1 MIKQFTFNHFE
12 VNTYVIVDEA
22 TKQCAIVD
30 PACEASFEDA
40 QLTQYIE
47 AEGLQVTY
55 ILLTHA
61 HVDHIAGL
69 RQCCEHYNL
78 PVTMHAEGR
87 KLLRQAE
94 AYGSMMGFAVDNMDD
109 LPVEEIKDNDILR
122 VGETE
127 VECRYVPGHCPGSVC
142 YVVPARSSAY
152 ARHTPSP
159 LRGTPPNL
167 GGELLPPLVTGS
179 SPKLGEVDARSA
191 DGGVCTPAVITGDAL
206 FHFSIGRTDLPGGDY
221 PTLIDYLKR
230 RVLTLP
236 DDYAVL
242 PGHGIA
248 SQIGKERKYNSFLI

>member
-12 VNTYVIVDEA
+12 VNTYIIVDDRVPTAGE
-22 TKQCAIVD
+22 KRQCAIVD
-30 PACEASFEDA
+30 PACEASFEDV

-47 AEGLQVTY
+47 QEQLQVTH

-69 RQCCEHYNL
+69 RQVCEHWNL

-87 KLLRQAE
+87 KLLKQAE
-94 AYGSMMGFAVDNMDD
+94 AYGSIMGFAVDNMGD
-109 LPVEEIKDNDILR
+109 LKVQEIDDNDTIHI
-122 VGETE
+122 GNTE
-127 VECRYVPGHCPGSVC
+127 VECRYVPGHCPGSMCFVL
-142 YVVPARSSAY
+142 
-152 ARHTPSP
+152 H
-159 LRGTPPNL
+159 
-167 GGELLPPLVTGS
+167 GEKT
-179 SPKLGEVDARSA
+179 
-191 DGGVCTPAVITGDAL
+191 VITGDAL

-221 PTLIDYLKR
+221 PTLIEKLKT

-236 DDYAVL
+236 DDYRVL

>member
-12 VNTYVIVDEA
+12 VNCYLIVDEA
-22 TKQCAIVD
+22 TRQCAIVD
-30 PACEASFEDA
+30 PACEALFEDT

-47 AEGLQVTY
+47 AEQLQVTH

-69 RQCCEHYNL
+69 RQCCEHYKL

-87 KLLRQAE
+87 HLLKQAE
-94 AYGSMMGFAVDNMDD
+94 VYGELMGFAVDNMGD
-109 LPVEEIKDNDILR
+109 LDVVEINDGDIIE
-122 VGETE
+122 VGVRKSEFGGCTSI
-127 VECRYVPGHCPGSVC
+127 ECRYVPGHCPGSMCFV
-142 YVVPARSSAY
+142 
-152 ARHTPSP
+152 
-159 LRGTPPNL
+159 LQQD
-167 GGELLPPLVTGS
+167 
-179 SPKLGEVDARSA
+179 K
-191 DGGVCTPAVITGDAL
+191 AVITGDAL

-221 PTLIDYLKR
+221 PLLISKLQE

-248 SQIGKERKYNSFLI
+248 SQIGKEKKYNSFLS

>member
-12 VNTYVIVDEA
+12 VNTYVLVDEQ

-40 QLTQYIE
+40 QLSQYIE
-47 AEGLQVTY
+47 QEGLTVTH

-69 RQCCEHYNL
+69 RQCCEHYGL
-78 PVTMHAEGR
+78 PVTMHPEGR
-87 KLLRQAE
+87 HLLKQAE
-94 AYGSMMGFAVDNMDD
+94 VYGSLMGFAVDNMSD
-109 LPVEEIKDNDILR
+109 LEVLEINDNDLLR

-127 VECRYVPGHCPGSVC
+127 VECRYVPGHCPGSICFV
-142 YVVPARSSAY
+142 
-152 ARHTPSP
+152 
-159 LRGTPPNL
+159 
-167 GGELLPPLVTGS
+167 LPQE
-179 SPKLGEVDARSA
+179 K
-191 DGGVCTPAVITGDAL
+191 AVLTGDAL

-221 PTLIDYLKR
+221 PTLIEKLKE

-236 DDYAVL
+236 EDYRVL

-248 SQIGKERKYNSFLI
+248 SQIGKEKKYNSFLV

>member
-12 VNTYVIVDEA
+12 VNCYLIVDEA
-22 TKQCAIVD
+22 SKQCAIVD

-47 AEGLQVTY
+47 QEGLQVTH

-69 RQCCEHYNL
+69 RQVCEHWKL

-87 KLLRQAE
+87 KLLKQAE
-94 AYGSMMGFAVDNMDD
+94 VYGSLMGFAVNNMGDLEVQEINDD
-109 LPVEEIKDNDILR
+109 DVLN
-122 VGETE
+122 VGSIA
-127 VECRYVPGHCPGSVC
+127 VECRYVPGHCPGSMCFVI
-142 YVVPARSSAY
+142 AS
-152 ARHTPSP
+152 
-159 LRGTPPNL
+159 
-167 GGELLPPLVTGS
+167 EQ
-179 SPKLGEVDARSA
+179 
-191 DGGVCTPAVITGDAL
+191 AVITGDAL

-230 RVLTLP
+230 RVITLP
-236 DDYAVL
+236 DDYRVL

-248 SQIGKERKYNSFLI
+248 SQIGKERKYNSFLV

>member
-12 VNTYVIVDEA
+12 VNTYVVIDEQ

-47 AEGLQVTY
+47 QEHLQVTH

-69 RQCCEHYNL
+69 RQVCVHYGL
-78 PVTMHAEGR
+78 PVTMHPEGR
-87 KLLRQAE
+87 KLLKQAE
-94 AYGSMMGFAVDNMDD
+94 AYGSIMGFAVDNMDD
-109 LPVEEIKDNDILR
+109 LEVGELEDGQVIR

-127 VECRYVPGHCPGSVC
+127 VECRYVPGHCPGSLC
-142 YVVPARSSAY
+142 FVVASD
-152 ARHTPSP
+152 
-159 LRGTPPNL
+159 
-167 GGELLPPLVTGS
+167 
-179 SPKLGEVDARSA
+179 K
-191 DGGVCTPAVITGDAL
+191 AVITGDAL

-236 DDYAVL
+236 DDYRVL

-248 SQIGKERKYNSFLI
+248 SQIGKERKYNSFLV

>member
-12 VNTYVIVDEA
+12 VNCYVVVDEQ

-47 AEGLQVTY
+47 QEGLTVTH

-69 RQCCEHYNL
+69 RQCCEHYKL

-87 KLLRQAE
+87 HLLRQAE
-94 AYGSMMGFAVDNMDD
+94 AYGSVMGFAVDNMGD
-109 LPVEEIKDNDILR
+109 LEVAEIEDNQTLHIGDTKID
-122 VGETE
+122 
-127 VECRYVPGHCPGSVC
+127 CRYVPGHCPGSMC
-142 YVVPARSSAY
+142 YV
-152 ARHTPSP
+152 
-159 LRGTPPNL
+159 
-167 GGELLPPLVTGS
+167 LPQE
-179 SPKLGEVDARSA
+179 K
-191 DGGVCTPAVITGDAL
+191 AVITGDAL

-221 PTLIDYLKR
+221 PTLIEKLKS

-236 DDYAVL
+236 DDYRVL
-242 PGHGIA
+242 PGHGIP
-248 SQIGKERKYNSFLI
+248 SQIGKEKKYNSFLI